1 MDSAAKAPAK
11 IIKRDGAVVRYDRD
25 RISTAIFRAMVSAD
39 KPDRNMA
46 ESLAELVESALVAGC
61 GPDAAPSVEDIQDIV
76 ERTLLEAGE
85 KQVAGLYANYR
96 QKRAE
101 ARAAR
106 NHSFAVTDHVPYRKI
121 YDVLRWNIARG
132 CDTVQRLNSLIA
144 AGRFQKLIEQCDRR
158 FDQEI
163 REAVALIL
171 SRAKKVR
178 LVIVAGPSSSGKT
191 TTTCKI
197 RERLQKQGLSLK
209 AINVDNYFFDLDTHP
224 RDQFGDYDYEAPQ
237 SLDLPLINEHLAR
250 LLSGETIRTPHYD
263 FKAGKRSLDVHEMKL
278 EKHEILLLDS
288 LHGLY
293 RDMTSRVPES
303 NMFKIYIET
312 LGQFLSED
320 GVSMRWADH
329 RLMRRMIRDSLHR
342 NSQPMDTLT
351 HWHYVRRSELRNIIP
366 FIGKVDFLL
375 NSALPYE
382 LPILKARVFSF
393 FPKAIRKFRNDP
405 NRQDAYIRACRIVD
419 LLGPLTEVPDD
430 SAVPPDSLLREFIG
444 GSRYPV

>member
-1 MDSAAKAPAK
+1 MAAQKAPSS

-25 RISTAIFRAMVSAD
+25 RITTAIFRAMVSSG
-39 KPDRNMA
+39 KPDRERA
-46 ESLAELVESALVAGC
+46 EALAERVEAALIANY
-61 GPDAAPSVEDIQDIV
+61 GPDATPSVEDIQDIV
-76 ERTLLEAGE
+76 ERILIETGE
-85 KQVAGLYANYR
+85 TQVASLYANYR

-106 NHSFAVTDHVPYRKI
+106 SHSFAVMDHVPYRKI

-132 CDTVQRLNSLIA
+132 CDTVQRLNALVET
-144 AGRFQKLIEQCDRR
+144 GRFPKLVEQCDRR
-158 FDQEI
+158 FDAEI
-163 REAVALIL
+163 REAVSLIL
-171 SRAKKVR
+171 RRGRKVR
-178 LVIVAGPSSSGKT
+178 IIIVAGPSSSGKT

-197 RERLQKQGLSLK
+197 RERLQKEGLALK
-209 AINVDNYFFDLDTHP
+209 AINVDNYFFDLEQHP

-237 SLDLPLINEHLAR
+237 ALDLPLINEHLAR
-250 LLSGETIRTPHYD
+250 LLDGETVLTPNYD
-263 FKAGKRSLDVHEMKL
+263 FKTGKRSLNAHEMKL
-278 EKHEILLLDS
+278 EKDEILLLDS

-293 RDMTSRVPES
+293 SDMTSRVPDE
-303 NMFKIYIET
+303 NKFKLYIET

-320 GVSMRWADH
+320 GVSMRWADN

-382 LPILKARVFSF
+382 LPILKAKVFSF
-393 FPKAIRKFRNDP
+393 FPKALRRFRNDP
-405 NRQDAYIRACRIVD
+405 HRQDAYIRARRIVD
-419 LLGPLTEVPDD
+419 LLEPLAEIKDD

>member
-1 MDSAAKAPAK
+1 MATALITPTN
-11 IIKRDGAVVRYDRD
+11 IIKRDGAVVKYDRD

-39 KPDRNMA
+39 KPDR
-46 ESLAELVESALVAGC
+46 ELAEKLAAQVEEALVKNY
-61 GPDAAPSVEDIQDIV
+61 GPDATPSVEDIQDIV
-76 ERTLLEAGE
+76 ERTLVEAAE
-85 KQVAGLYANYR
+85 TRVAPLYATYR
-96 QKRAE
+96 QKKAE

-121 YDVLRWNIARG
+121 YDVLRWNIAHG
-132 CDTVQRLNSLIA
+132 CDTVPRLNALIA
-144 AGRFQKLIEQCDRR
+144 AGRFTKLIEQCDRR

-163 REAVALIL
+163 REAVSLIMR
-171 SRAKKVR
+171 RARKAR

-197 RERLQKQGLSLK
+197 RERLEKEGFTLK
-209 AINVDNYFFDLDTHP
+209 AINVDNYFFDLERHP

-237 SLDLPLINEHLAR
+237 SLDLALINEHLAK
-250 LLSGETIRTPHYD
+250 LLDGKTVRTPYYD
-263 FKAGKRSLDVHEMKL
+263 FKTGKRTLDAIEMKL
-278 EKHEILLLDS
+278 EKNEMLLLDS

-293 RDMTSRVPES
+293 RDMTSRIPEE
-303 NMFKIYIET
+303 NIFKLYIET

-320 GVSMRWADH
+320 GVSMRWADN

-366 FIGKVDFLL
+366 FIGTVHFLL

-382 LPILKARVFSF
+382 LPFLKARVFSH
-393 FPKAIRKFRNDP
+393 FPKALRKFRDDP
-405 NRQDAYIRACRIVD
+405 HRQDAYIRARRIID
-419 LLGPLTEVPDD
+419 LLNPLAEVTDD
-430 SAVPPDSLLREFIG
+430 SVVPPDSLLREFIG

>member
-1 MDSAAKAPAK
+1 MSKTLTPPAK
-11 IIKRDGAVVRYDRD
+11 IIKRDGAVVKYDRD
-25 RISTAIFRAMVSAD
+25 RISTAIFRAMVSAG
-39 KPDRNMA
+39 KPDRD
-46 ESLAELVESALVAGC
+46 LAEALAERVEAALVTSY
-61 GPDAAPSVEDIQDIV
+61 GPDATPSVEDIQDLV
-76 ERTLLEAGE
+76 ERTLVEAGE
-85 KQVAGLYANYR
+85 TQVAPLYATYR
-96 QKRAE
+96 QKKAE

-132 CDTVQRLNSLIA
+132 CDTVPRLNALIA
-144 AGRFQKLIEQCDRR
+144 AGRFPKLIEQCDRR

-163 REAVALIL
+163 RDAVALIL
-171 SRAKKVR
+171 RRARKVR

-197 RERLQKQGLSLK
+197 RERLEKEGLSLK
-209 AINVDNYFFDLDTHP
+209 AINVDHYFFDLERHP

-250 LLSGETIRTPHYD
+250 LLDGETVRTPHYD
-263 FKAGKRSLDVHEMKL
+263 FKTGKRTLDVHEMKL
-278 EKHEILLLDS
+278 EKDEILLLDS

-293 RDMTSRVPES
+293 GDMTSRVPGE
-303 NMFKIYIET
+303 NVFKLYIET

-320 GVSMRWADH
+320 GVSLRWADH

-366 FIGKVDFLL
+366 FIGTVDFLL

-382 LPILKARVFSF
+382 LPILKARVFPH

-405 NRQDAYIRACRIVD
+405 HRQDAYIRARRIVD